1 MRNLFLLMCLLG
13 TLLVASPQSLFAQGD
28 EQPFKLPDPLCG
40 KLSEADCAIRLQSV
54 EAVRKLTAVKQHTE
68 FSFTIADIPIPE
80 LPIDKLTI
88 QVVMDTTTTT
98 NPALNAELLRLQF
111 APPIDLQ
118 AYIDILQTKALELYK
133 ELKIDARIQLKLP
146 PELVDVLN
154 AQAKASGDKFVMPS
168 ELDMQVRMT
177 EGIAYLDL
185 GALTAQLPD
194 FQGEKITGW
203 LGLDVVTL
211 MQATLE
217 QQKQIQQQLTA
228 ESSPLLQSQMA
239 LQAVIQTA
247 IYQVL
252 SSPEVHDLLNQYFQI
267 KRGKDATIDER
278 TAATFRSSF
287 NLVGFLTNPA
297 LNTLIRDGV
306 YALEEQILNTL
317 QQSGMDKNQLG
328 QLTFARAQ
336 LDQQMAQG
344 LAMIPLFASV
354 LFGGLKIENNVSY
367 DGENSYLLHSDG
379 RITWNLASLVA
390 AAKLGAPE
398 LAIPPGIKP
407 KITVSWAMDYSE
419 FNKPVVVSVPENVF
433 MLPVEEILKQQAL
446 QNAGVCRDQLTIT
459 LTGDELA
466 EYEALLTPTEMAP
479 LTLQCPQTVPVVSQ
493 DQVRMVSC
501 NSREIIIANSAPT
514 DVEVVIKWPSGETTA
529 SLHPTYTLL
538 SPNGKNAAPHCLQ
551 ATEEIVVK

>member
-1 MRNLFLLMCLLG
+1 MRKLFLSLLLI
-13 TLLVASPQSLFAQGD
+13 TTFFFAAPLALLAQSND
-28 EQPFKLPDPLCG
+28 QPIKLPDPLCG

-68 FSFTIADIPIPE
+68 FSFTIADIPMPE
-80 LPIDKLTI
+80 LATDKLTI
-88 QVVMDTTTTT
+88 QLVMDTATTTD
-98 NPALNAELLRLQF
+98 PALNAELLRLQF
-111 APPIDLQ
+111 APPTDLR
-118 AYIDILQTKALELYK
+118 AYMDILQTKALELYK
-133 ELKIDARIQLKLP
+133 KLKIDARVQLKLP
-146 PELVDVLN
+146 QELVDVLN
-154 AQAKASGDKFVMPS
+154 AQAKANGDKFVMPS
-168 ELDMQVRMT
+168 ELDMQVRVT

-194 FQGEKITGW
+194 FQGEQITGW

-217 QQKQIQQQLTA
+217 QQKQIQQQLTV

-239 LQAVIQTA
+239 LQAVIQTTM
-247 IYQVL
+247 YQAL
-252 SSPEVHDLLNQYFQI
+252 SSPEVHALLNQYFQI
-267 KRGKDATIDER
+267 KRGKDTTIDER
-278 TAATFRSSF
+278 TAATFRSNF

-306 YALEEQILNTL
+306 HALEEQILNTL
-317 QQSGMDKNQLG
+317 QESGMDKNQLG

-336 LDQQMAQG
+336 LDQQMDQG

-367 DGENSYLLHSDG
+367 DGQNSYPLYSDG
-379 RITWNLASLVA
+379 RITWNLASLIA

-398 LAIPPGIKP
+398 LALPPGIKP
-407 KITVSWAMDYSE
+407 KITVSWAMDYSD
-419 FNKPVVVSVPENVF
+419 FDKPVVVSVPAHVF

-446 QNAGVCRDQLTIT
+446 QNAGACRDQLTIT
-459 LTGDELA
+459 LTGDNLA
-466 EYEALLTPTEMAP
+466 EYEALLIPTELAP

-551 ATEEIVVK
+551 ATEEIVVR